1 MRMNKLYLFLLIFC
15 LAFQSC
21 NLTMSQAKDPA
32 KPNDAA
38 DLVSFEGEVV
48 RIRLEG
54 GFWGIVTADGQ
65 KYDPIAGFE
74 DKYKIEGLKVKGKI
88 RFKKGMVHFH
98 MWGKLV
104 EIVEIEII
112 TNH

>member
-1 MRMNKLYLFLLIFC
+1 
-15 LAFQSC
+15 
-21 NLTMSQAKDPA
+21 MSQAKDPSIA
-32 KPNDAA
+32 SDAA

-54 GFWGIVTADGQ
+54 GFWGIVTSDGK

-74 DKYKIEGLKVKGKI
+74 DKFKIEGLKVKGKI

-98 MWGKLV
+98 MWGSLV
-104 EIVEIEII
+104 DIIEMEII
-112 TNH
+112 KKH